1 MVDSFSNRQKGF
13 EAKFSIDQ
21 ETEFKISVR
30 RNKLLGLW
38 LAEKLGILE
47 SEVNDYANGVI
58 ASDLEE
64 PGDEDVIRK
73 CMSDIQERGA
83 KITDGE
89 LRDKLAN
96 FSKEA
101 QKQIMGE

>member
-1 MVDSFSNRQKGF
+1 MIDSFGDRQKGF

-47 SEVNDYANGVI
+47 SEVNDYANSVI

-83 KITDGE
+83 KITVGE
-89 LRDKLAN
+89 IRDKLAE
-96 FSKEA
+96 FFKEA
-101 QKQIMGE
+101 HKQIMGE

>member
-1 MVDSFSNRQKGF
+1 MADSFSDRQKGF
-13 EAKFSIDQ
+13 EAKFSVDQ

-30 RNKLLGLW
+30 RNKLLGHW
-38 LAEKLGILE
+38 LAKRLGILE
-47 SEVNDYANGVI
+47 SEVDNYVNSVI

-64 PGDEDVIRK
+64 PGDEDIIRK

-89 LRDKLAN
+89 IRDKLAE
-96 FSKEA
+96 FAEEA
-101 QKQIMGE
+101 HKQIMGQ

>member
-1 MVDSFSNRQKGF
+1 MIQ
-13 EAKFSIDQ
+13 
-21 ETEFKISVR
+21 
-30 RNKLLGLW
+30 
-38 LAEKLGILE
+38 
-47 SEVNDYANGVI
+47 
-58 ASDLEE
+58 SDLEE

-89 LRDKLAN
+89 LRDKLAS

-101 QKQIMGE
+101 HKQIMGE